1 MKETIKIG
9 ITFEYDQEENDN
21 MPARIFLFQLI
32 NRLNYEY
39 PVKEIEYKGKKI
51 EIKKADDIKNIKL
64 KKTNSI

>member
-9 ITFEYDQEENDN
+9 FTFEYDQEENN
-21 MPARIFLFQLI
+21 NLPARIFLFQLI

-39 PVKEIEYKGKKI
+39 PVKEIEFRNKKI
-51 EIKKADDIKNIKL
+51 KVECDDDIKELKL

>member
-9 ITFEYDQEENDN
+9 ITFEYDQEENNDL
-21 MPARIFLFQLI
+21 PARIFLFQLI